1 MDATLEATIRGR
13 IDAEKARTA
22 PPAEAIPVPL
32 IPTERY
38 TDPAFHELER
48 ERVFAR
54 TWLFVGHESEWP
66 EPGAYR
72 LMTRS
77 GAPIV
82 VVRGDDG
89 VLRAFYNACRHRG
102 APVTRDECGTARRL
116 TCQYHSWSYGTDGTL
131 KAVPDARSFV
141 GARHR
146 GPGARSGALRDLGR
160 AGCSSTR
167 TSRPSPLIEFL
178 GPMADQMAEI
188 DGPAMRA
195 VGTQVHHLDCNWK
208 LMVDAFLEVYH
219 VRTVHPDN
227 AALLYDDQSVTVTM
241 LPNGH
246 SRLTVEKHED
256 VPRPPHGLARSTT
269 TPRCPLLWRQTSTSF
284 GIFPNLVVP
293 MDTGAFTFL
302 CMWPTSVTTTELE
315 LRWYAPAW
323 AGDDV
328 PQEHLDRMD
337 ALRDRHGPGQGQH
350 GAHPGIDLLP
360 GRPAVPA
367 RLARAAHPPLRAGRR
382 PGHRARRPA
391 ARHRRVRRPRRLRG
405 GRRDRS
411 PGSTESSARP
421 AIDRRTRARGGRS
434 AWRRRPARRGR
445 CSSGDA
451 ADGPAD
457 TSASRAAPRAPRAWR
472 AATPTTT
479 SSPTRTRP

>member
-1 MDATLEATIRGR
+1 MDTTLEATIRDR

-22 PPAEAIPVPL
+22 PPPDAIPVPL
-32 IPTERY
+32 IPTGRY
-38 TDPAFHELER
+38 TDPAFHELEK

-72 LMTRS
+72 LTTRS

-131 KAVPDARSFV
+131 KAVPDSRSFAELDTGSLGLV
-141 GARHR
+141 PVRCETWDGWVFVNE
-146 GPGARSGALRDLGR
+146 DLE
-160 AGCSSTR
+160 AV
-167 TSRPSPLIEFL
+167 PLLEFL
-178 GPMADQMAEI
+178 GPVADQMAEI
-188 DGPAMRA
+188 NGPVMRA
-195 VGTQVHHLDCNWK
+195 VGTQVHPLACNWK

-227 AALLYDDQSVTVTM
+227 AAFLYNDQSVTVAM

-246 SRLTVEKHED
+246 SRLSVEKHDAFRDFPMVSDEYD
-256 VPRPPHGLARSTT
+256 NPAV
-269 TPRCPLLWRQTSTSF
+269 PLLWRQTSTSF

-302 CMWPTSVTTTELE
+302 CMWPTSDTTTDLE

-323 AGDDV
+323 EGDAV
-328 PQEHLDRMD
+328 PQEHLDRMELFD
-337 ALRDRHGPGQGQH
+337 TVMSQDKANMAPIQ
-350 GAHPGIDLLP
+350 ASIS
-360 GRPAVPA
+360 
-367 RLARAAHPPLRAGRR
+367 
-382 PGHRARRPA
+382 
-391 ARHRRVRRPRRLRG
+391 
-405 GRRDRS
+405 S
-411 PGSTESSARP
+411 PGARP
-421 AIDRRTRARGGRS
+421 FQLGWHERLIHHFERAVDLAIGPDDLPPGTAVS
-434 AWRRRPARRGR
+434 AALDGYVEPA
-445 CSSGDA
+445 
-451 ADGPAD
+451 
-457 TSASRAAPRAPRAWR
+457 
-472 AATPTTT
+472 
-479 SSPTRTRP
+479 